1 MIIQDLPEKSN
12 IDSSYYL
19 PMDVSGDAKKISA
32 DKVLPH
38 IANNLTTTDIQYSL
52 DASQGKVLNDLI
64 LANTATL
71 DTMQASID
79 AGIIFR
85 AQPWTLYRS
94 REVNNVYVAYPTDAN
109 EVMVCAWD
117 NTDLTVF
124 TSLFIPGQ
132 QTGTFNLFLG
142 GYCQP
147 NGSNRNNA
155 YVYVPVDT
163 TNHRLS
169 NIKGTIN
176 FNTPNYDTDLN
187 TSSDWS
193 TQVWYR

>member
-1 MIIQDLPEKSN
+1 MIISDLPEKTTLDN
-12 IDSSYYL
+12 TYYL
-19 PMDVSGDAKKISA
+19 PLDISGDAKKISA
-32 DKVLPH
+32 DKVMPH
-38 IANNLTTTDIQYSL
+38 IANNLTTTDVQYAL

-79 AGIIFR
+79 AGVIFR
-85 AQPWTLYRS
+85 AQPWTLYRRRS
-94 REVNNVYVAYPTDAN
+94 ANNVYIAYPSDAN
-109 EVMVCAWD
+109 EVMICAWD

-124 TSLFIPGQ
+124 TSLFIPGV
-132 QTGTFNLFLG
+132 QTGTFNLMMG

-147 NGSNRNNA
+147 NGSNYYSA
-155 YVYVPVDT
+155 YIYIPVDT
-163 TNHRLS
+163 TNHRVS
-169 NIKGTIN
+169 NISGAVAY
-176 FNTPNYDTDLN
+176 NTSTETHLS

>member
-1 MIIQDLPEKSN
+1 MIISDLPEKTTLDN
-12 IDSSYYL
+12 TYYL
-19 PMDVSGDAKKISA
+19 PLDISGDAKKISA
-32 DKVLPH
+32 DKVMPH
-38 IANNLTTTDIQYSL
+38 IANNLTTTDVQYAL

-79 AGIIFR
+79 AGVIFR

-94 REVNNVYVAYPTDAN
+94 RSANNVYIAYPSDAN
-109 EVMVCAWD
+109 EVMICAWD

-124 TSLFIPGQ
+124 TSLFIPGV
-132 QTGTFNLFLG
+132 QTGTFNLMMG

-147 NGSNRNNA
+147 SGSNYYSA
-155 YVYVPVDT
+155 YIYIPVDT
-163 TNHRLS
+163 TNHRVS
-169 NIKGTIN
+169 NISGAVAYNTSTETTIN
-176 FNTPNYDTDLN
+176 TN
-187 TSSDWS
+187 SDWS